1 MVLLNNYKVIFLF
14 FNLLAISCTFTF
26 ANQDGAFSFFPSL
39 SAAEKQPY
47 TNWLDD
53 KASSYDRHTF
63 LPSTADA
70 DLGAAVLWKIDETN
84 EMITFAVAV
93 KATGWLGFGISEA
106 GGMLGSDI
114 VLFRASDNSL
124 VDSHVLEA
132 FYPITDDCQNW
143 NLVSSSTDDGWIMI
157 ETSRKLDTGDPQDHK
172 IMNDEMLWVAPHRLI
187 SAWGDTEDVEYHGNN
202 RGRITVRLFL
212 NSSSNSSLQALREF
226 LEARSDGY
234 FEVREA
240 NYEIPARRT
249 TYHEVCKTF
258 SEVLEEISEVL
269 EEKGVENQDTLT
281 MLGAIPVI
289 SEETA
294 PYVHHFV
301 VSTQASCG
309 GYDPQR
315 EMVYGWAPGDDG
327 YALPEGIGFPLFE
340 TNNKEA
346 MVVEIHYDNPNKDEG
361 KLDSS
366 GLRFYYSLEE
376 QSQSAGLLQL
386 GDPFV
391 NLNGEGIFGGL
402 SKYEFTC
409 PEACSK
415 SFLDSRGVT
424 VLTECK
430 CNQL

>member
-1 MVLLNNYKVIFLF
+1 MDLIKSKTMVWLNNYKVIFLF
-14 FNLLAISCTFTF
+14 FNLLAFSCPFTF

-53 KASSYDRHTF
+53 KASYYDRHTF
-63 LPSTADA
+63 LPSKADA

-132 FYPITDDCQNW
+132 FYPIADDCQNW

-157 ETSRKLDTGDPQDHK
+157 ETSRKLDTGDRQDHK
-172 IMNDEMLWVAPHRLI
+172 ILNDEMPWVASSRLI
-187 SAWGDTEDVEYHGNN
+187 SAWGNTVDVGYHFD
-202 RGRITVRLFL
+202 RRSSKAVRLFG
-212 NSSSNSSLQALREF
+212 NDSSTTSSEALQVV

-240 NYEIPARRT
+240 NYEIPTQTT
-249 TYHEVCKTF
+249 TYHRFCVTF
-258 SEVLEEISEVL
+258 NEISTQL
-269 EEKGVENQDTLT
+269 QLPQDQTMLT
-281 MLGAIPVI
+281 MLGAMPVI

-294 PYVHHFV
+294 PHVHHFTSYTV
-301 VSTQASCG
+301 ASCDNI
-309 GYDPQR
+309 YVA
-315 EMVYGWAPGDDG
+315 EHSLIYGWAPGSDG
-327 YALPEGIGFPLFE
+327 FALPEGVGMPIFDS
-340 TNNKEA
+340 NNRQA
-346 MVVEIHYDNPNKDEG
+346 LMLEIHYDNPGGAEG

-376 QSQSAGLLQL
+376 QSQNAGLLQL
-386 GDPFV
+386 ADPFAEMRGKKIP
-391 NLNGEGIFGGL
+391 NGL
-402 SKYEFTC
+402 SEYEFS
-409 PEACSK
+409 CSGGC
-415 SFLDSRGVT
+415 SNLFLDNEGVT

-430 CNQL
+430 